1 MLQANPFP
9 PGASCLDNLAS
20 FVLLGLGSALGLVVL
35 YLLRQRRAER
45 LRLRLVAGQSHL
57 LSAQLAQRLEDLERL
72 ELEPPDELQS
82 EATAS
87 LDALHVLLI
96 ERQAHLQNCE
106 DLVHLQRQKMAWL
119 AKAPK
124 LPPPARSSRPAPA
137 RETKP
142 AAAPPAQRR
151 NHLEDQLL
159 RQIED
164 LNKQRRN
171 PPPPPP
177 PPKK

>member
-1 MLQANPFP
+1 M
-9 PGASCLDNLAS
+9 DNLAS
-20 FVLLGLGSALGLVVL
+20 FVLLGLGFALGLVVL
-35 YLLRQRRAER
+35 YHLRQRRAER
-45 LRLRLVAGQSHL
+45 LRLRLLAGQSHL
-57 LSAQLAQRLEDLERL
+57 LSAQLAQRLGDLKRL
-72 ELEPPDELQS
+72 ELEPLDGLPA
-82 EATAS
+82 EAGAS
-87 LDALHVLLI
+87 LDELHVLLV

-106 DLVHLQRQKMAWL
+106 DLVHLQKQKISWL

-124 LPPPARSSRPAPA
+124 LPPPTRETRPA
-137 RETKP
+137 
-142 AAAPPAQRR
+142 APSTFPAQRR

-171 PPPPPP
+171 PPSP

>member
-1 MLQANPFP
+1 M
-9 PGASCLDNLAS
+9 DNLAS

-35 YLLRQRRAER
+35 YLLRLRRAER

-57 LSAQLAQRLEDLERL
+57 LSAQLAQRLEDLKGL
-72 ELEPPDELQS
+72 ELEPIEDLQT

-87 LDALHVLLI
+87 LDELHVLLV

-106 DLVHLQRQKMAWL
+106 DLVHLQRQKISWL
-119 AKAPK
+119 AEAPK
-124 LPPPARSSRPAPA
+124 LPPPARPARPAPA
-137 RETKP
+137 RETNP
-142 AAAPPAQRR
+142 AAAPPPAQRR

-177 PPKK
+177 KK

>member
-1 MLQANPFP
+1 METWI
-9 PGASCLDNLAS
+9 SYI
-20 FVLLGLGSALGLVVL
+20 LLGLGSALGLVVV

-45 LRLRLVAGQSHL
+45 LHLRLVAGQSHL
-57 LSAQLAQRLEDLERL
+57 LSAQLAQRTEDLERL
-72 ELEPPDELQS
+72 EQKSFDELHP
-82 EATAS
+82 EAVAA
-87 LDALHVLLI
+87 LDELHAVLL

-106 DLVHLQRQKMAWL
+106 DLVHLQQQKISWL

-124 LPPPARSSRPAPA
+124 RPPPTRPSQPA

-142 AAAPPAQRR
+142 PAPAAQRR
-151 NHLEDQLL
+151 DHLEDQLL

-171 PPPPPP
+171 PPPPP
-177 PPKK
+177 KK

>member
-1 MLQANPFP
+1 M
-9 PGASCLDNLAS
+9 DNLVS
-20 FVLLGLGSALGLVVL
+20 FVLLGLGSAMGLVVL

-57 LSAQLAQRLEDLERL
+57 LSAQLAQRQTDLEQL
-72 ELEPPDELQS
+72 EMEPLDELRD
-82 EATAS
+82 EAAAA
-87 LDALHVLLI
+87 LDALHVQLI

-106 DLVHLQRQKMAWL
+106 DLVHLQRQKMSWL
-119 AKAPK
+119 AQAPK
-124 LPPPARSSRPAPA
+124 LPPPARPPRPAP
-137 RETKP
+137 ETKP
-142 AAAPPAQRR
+142 APPSTPPVQRR

-159 RQIED
+159 RQIDD

-177 PPKK
+177 KK

>member
-1 MLQANPFP
+1 M
-9 PGASCLDNLAS
+9 DNLVS
-20 FVLLGLGSALGLVVL
+20 FVLLGLGFAMGLVVL

-57 LSAQLAQRLEDLERL
+57 LSAQLAQRQADLEQL
-72 ELEPPDELQS
+72 EMEPLDELRG
-82 EATAS
+82 EAVAA
-87 LDALHVLLI
+87 LDALHVQLI

-106 DLVHLQRQKMAWL
+106 DLVHLQRQKMSWL
-119 AKAPK
+119 AQAPK
-124 LPPPARSSRPAPA
+124 LPPPRPSRPA

-142 AAAPPAQRR
+142 APPSTPPVQRR

-159 RQIED
+159 RQIDD

-177 PPKK
+177 KK